1 MKPIGFPFPAL
12 VGLEPLKLGL
22 QLAAID
28 LRLSVLIRGDKGT
41 GKSTAARGLVD
52 LLAPGAPFVNLPI
65 GATDDRLLGGL
76 DVEKALKGEPAL
88 KPLANPANVPA
99 DLEGLRGEVQA
110 LRVEASDALRHLAVV
125 RYDAFG
131 DMGGH
136 LSWSMALLDDGGN
149 GVVLTSIHGR
159 SEARTYAK
167 NIATWSCDQAMSPE
181 EEEAV
186 KFARAG

>member
-1 MKPIGFPFPAL
+1 MNESLLLVLVLLLLVVSVAAL
-12 VGLEPLKLGL
+12 AVGLV
-22 QLAAID
+22 A
-28 LRLSVLIRGDKGT
+28 LRRTTVN
-41 GKSTAARGLVD
+41 AR
-52 LLAPGAPFVNLPI
+52 
-65 GATDDRLLGGL
+65 RMSRR
-76 DVEKALKGEPAL
+76 
-88 KPLANPANVPA
+88 NPANVPA

-110 LRVEASDALRHLAVV
+110 LRVEATEALRHLAVV

-167 NIATWSCDQAMSPE
+167 NIATWSCEQAMSPE

>member
-1 MKPIGFPFPAL
+1 MNESLLLAL
-12 VGLEPLKLGL
+12 VLLLL
-22 QLAAID
+22 VVCVAALA
-28 LRLSVLIRGDKGT
+28 V
-41 GKSTAARGLVD
+41 GLV
-52 LLAPGAPFVNLPI
+52 
-65 GATDDRLLGGL
+65 
-76 DVEKALKGEPAL
+76 ALRRTTAN
-88 KPLANPANVPA
+88 ARRISRRNPANVPA

-186 KFARAG
+186 KFARVG

>member
-1 MKPIGFPFPAL
+1 MNDSLLLTLVVLLLLVSVAAL
-12 VGLEPLKLGL
+12 VIGVV
-22 QLAAID
+22 A
-28 LRLSVLIRGDKGT
+28 LRRT
-41 GKSTAARGLVD
+41 THNARR
-52 LLAPGAPFVNLPI
+52 I
-65 GATDDRLLGGL
+65 SRR
-76 DVEKALKGEPAL
+76 
-88 KPLANPANVPA
+88 NPANVPA

-136 LSWSMALLDDGGN
+136 LSWSLALLDDGGH

-167 NIATWSCDQAMSPE
+167 SISSWTCEQQLSPE
-181 EEEAV
+181 EEEAIQH
-186 KFARAG
+186 ART

>member
-1 MKPIGFPFPAL
+1 VEWLGLAGLVVAVLAL
-12 VGLEPLKLGL
+12 VVAVAAMRRTTTAVRRRRQAAQDLPTDVLGL
-22 QLAAID
+22 RQEVSA
-28 LRLSVLIRGDKGT
+28 LRLE
-41 GKSTAARGLVD
+41 AA
-52 LLAPGAPFVNLPI
+52 
-65 GATDDRLLGGL
+65 
-76 DVEKALKGEPAL
+76 
-88 KPLANPANVPA
+88 
-99 DLEGLRGEVQA
+99 
-110 LRVEASDALRHLAVV
+110 DALRHLAVV

-167 NIATWSCDQAMSPE
+167 NINAWSCDQALSPE

-186 KFARAG
+186 KLTKAG